1 MIDLSLRAF
10 LEYLKEKNE
19 LITIEKEVSV
29 KHEIAAYIRKSC
41 DTNGPCFLFSNV
53 KDYPNRHVCGG
64 IYGNKR
70 RMGLALG
77 FKDKKELTP
86 RESMLEYVKAMENYS
101 RGKQNFDNETYETKS
116 PRLSPCKEVIET
128 KPDLTKLA
136 HCTYNEKDKG
146 SFITAGVQVVR
157 DDIYGTHGIG
167 IHRMHIIDE
176 THLSCLAPIERR
188 VGKPYYR
195 ASEKGKSIPITI
207 IIGAPPALMLA
218 SQAKIPHSDDKYAVM
233 RELQGQPLQLVE
245 CETSEILIPADSE
258 IIIEGH
264 TIPNSSYDDTPF
276 GEYCGVSSM
285 RTNAWVVEVDCITHR
300 AKPYIYEA
308 LLTGM
313 PPQEDS
319 NLCGVSTSAYIFDDL
334 RKGGSEILDV
344 SVYLGNNV
352 FDSWVSIK
360 KRNNSEVL
368 NLIYRALGNNYIKTI
383 TIVDDDIDVNSTY
396 DRLYSWNTRV
406 QPNRDLVIT
415 GQMHGAS
422 LDPSGPLF
430 RSTSKLGVDATIP
443 IGTTKEDTLYNKLR
457 HEKVRVPGSGEVAW

>member
-1 MIDLSLRAF
+1 MGFNKKIELS
-10 LEYLKEKNE
+10 
-19 LITIEKEVSV
+19 
-29 KHEIAAYIRKSC
+29 
-41 DTNGPCFLFSNV
+41 
-53 KDYPNRHVCGG
+53 
-64 IYGNKR
+64 
-70 RMGLALG
+70 
-77 FKDKKELTP
+77 P

-101 RGKQNFDNETYETKS
+101 RGKQDFNTEQVTSEFA
-116 PRLSPCKEVIET
+116 PCKEVIET
-128 KPDLTKLA
+128 KPDLTKLT

-146 SFITAGVQVVR
+146 PFITAGVQVVK

-167 IHRMHIIDE
+167 IHRMNIIDE

-195 ASEKGKSIPITI
+195 ASEKDESIPITI
-207 IIGAPPALMLA
+207 LIGAPPALMLA

-233 RELQGQPLQLVE
+233 RELQGGRILMTK
-245 CETSEILIPADSE
+245 CETSDILVPIDSE
-258 IIIEGH
+258 IVIEGH

-276 GEYCGVSSM
+276 AEYCGVSSM
-285 RTNAWVVEVDCITHR
+285 RTNAWIVEVDCITHR
-300 AKPYIYEA
+300 AKPYIYNA

-368 NLIYRALGNNYIKTI
+368 NLIYRALGNNYIKTV
-383 TIVDDDIDVNSTY
+383 TIVDDDIDVNSAY

-406 QPNRDLVIT
+406 QPDRDLVIT

-457 HEKVRVPGSGEVAW
+457 HEKVRVPGSETIEW